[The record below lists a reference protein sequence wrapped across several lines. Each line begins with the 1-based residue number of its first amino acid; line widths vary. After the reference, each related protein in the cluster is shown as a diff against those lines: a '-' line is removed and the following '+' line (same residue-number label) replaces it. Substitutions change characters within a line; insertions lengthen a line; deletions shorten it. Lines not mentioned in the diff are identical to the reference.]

1 MSGLQDPP
9 QSTEPD
15 APAHVSVV
23 DIRHEY
29 QRDVAAVRGISLSVA
44 PGEFLTLLGP
54 SGSGKTTLLRI
65 IAGLLFPT
73 EGRVHIDGRD
83 VTRLAPGK
91 RDIGFVFQNYALF
104 PHLPVFDNVAFPLR
118 LRKVGSDEI
127 RRRVKDALDLVYLP
141 GLEARVPAQ
150 LSGGQQQR
158 VALARAIVFDP
169 TVLLMDEPLGSLD
182 KRLRLQLQSELRRLQ
197 REVGV
202 TTIYVTHDQDEAF
215 SMSDRIAVVNDGLT
229 SQVGTPEEIYR
240 APTDEFVANFVGEVN
255 YFLCDVKRRDGANAV
270 LHSEGGT
277 DILAEWNGTHAS
289 ERLVGCAIRPENVQ
303 VGRQISTANC
313 FPGGLEVLVFQGSHY
328 RAEVRLR
335 SGESLRVIL
344 PPESGLREGEDVEVG
359 WSAEDTH
366 LFRVQPASNVP
377 VESGGGK

>member
-1 MSGLQDPP
+1 MSAVEASP
-9 QSTEPD
+9 QSTRSD
-15 APAHVSVV
+15 APAHVSVT

-73 EGRVHIDGRD
+73 HGQVHIDGRD

-118 LRKVGSDEI
+118 LRKVKSEEI
-127 RRRVKDALDLVYLP
+127 RRRVKEALDLVYLS
-141 GLEARVPAQ
+141 GLEGRVPAQ

-158 VALARAIVFDP
+158 VAVARAIVFGP

-182 KRLRLQLQSELRRLQ
+182 KRLRMQLQTELRRLQ

-202 TTIYVTHDQDEAF
+202 TTIYVTHDQEEAF
-215 SMSDRIAVVNDGLT
+215 SLSDRIAVLNDGLT
-229 SQVGTPEEIYR
+229 SQVGAPEEIYR
-240 APTDEFVANFVGEVN
+240 TPADEFVANFVGEVN
-255 YFLCDVKRRDGANAV
+255 YFLCELKRRDGSNAV
-270 LHSEGGT
+270 LHSEAGT
-277 DILAEWNGTHAS
+277 DILVEWNGS
-289 ERLVGCAIRPENVQ
+289 RISDRFVGCAIRPEKVQ
-303 VGRQISTANC
+303 VGRQVSAANC
-313 FPGGLEVLVFQGSHY
+313 FSGGLHTLIFQGSHY
-328 RAEVRLR
+328 RGEVRLPT
-335 SGESLRVIL
+335 GETLRVIL
-344 PPESGLREGEDVEVG
+344 PPGSGLEEGEEVQVG
-359 WSAEDTH
+359 WAPEDTH
-366 LFRVQPASNVP
+366 LFRMNAPRDAP
-377 VESGGGK
+377 EEGGGSD